1 MTARLS
7 LLAALVGLT
16 ALAGCGPTGPLVR
29 DAPVGE
35 AAGFPDHTVEQ
46 IVASVEA
53 SVAPVLSVAADGDLR
68 IVQGGS
74 DQSAS
79 FSLRTRLGDST
90 TVVVRGPLGITV
102 GRGLVTADSVFLSNQ
117 LRDEFVLGP
126 LSAADAIVPGASQDG
141 RVIRAALGLLVP
153 EADVAWTRSVQGQT
167 YQLTAALPNGAGSR
181 AYTIDPAVW
190 RVVRVVEFGPDG
202 RQVGLQEVEAF
213 DTVDGVVL
221 PRRVRL
227 ESPDASIDLEHRR
240 LEVNPADLRLR
251 FSRPEGYDVIEI
263 G

>member
-7 LLAALVGLT
+7 LLT
-16 ALAGCGPTGPLVR
+16 ALALVVAGCVPTGPLVR
-29 DAPVGE
+29 DAPATGE
-35 AAGFPDHTVEQ
+35 AAGFPNHSVDE
-46 IVASVEA
+46 IVASVAA
-53 SVAPVLSVAADGDLR
+53 SVAPVLSVAADGDLQ

-79 FSLRTRLGDST
+79 FSLRTRLRDST

-126 LSAADAIVPGASQDG
+126 LSAADAIVPGASRDG
-141 RVIRAALGLLVP
+141 RVIRAVLGLLIP
-153 EADVAWTRSVQGQT
+153 EDDVAWTRTIQGQT
-167 YQLTAALPNGAGSR
+167 YQLTAPLPGGAGSR
-181 AYTIDPAVW
+181 AYTVDPSVW

-202 RQVGLQEVEAF
+202 RQVGLQEVSAL
-213 DTVDGVVL
+213 DTVDGVVM

-227 ESPDASIDLEHRR
+227 ENVEASVELEHRR
-240 LEVNPADLRLR
+240 IEVNPPDLRLR
-251 FSRPEGYDVIEI
+251 FSRPEGYEMIEI
-263 G
+263 E